1 MLSENQFDPEALRTV
16 LLGFTPQQRLVFA
29 LSCTERLIPNYAAF
43 ASEQGWGDVATLRA
57 ALDLAWDAALGSPP
71 PVDALRDL
79 QTRVRAAE
87 PETTEHTSIL
97 VSAALDAAAATGLVL
112 RMVVADDDAAL
123 AVEVAAL
130 GRDTVDM
137 YVQVVAGLAPSDPD
151 LEEKIRGHELMKR
164 ELRQQSEDVAALR
177 AAGLGAAEVR
187 RLTQKLREPTV
198 GSLGLPPQ
206 TGAPH

>member
-29 LSCTERLIPNYAAF
+29 LACTERLVPNYAAF
-43 ASEQGWGDVATLRA
+43 ANEEGWGDVATLRA
-57 ALDLAWDAALGSPP
+57 ALDVAWDAALGSPP
-71 PVDALRDL
+71 PVDVLHDL
-79 QTRVRAAE
+79 QARVTAAE
-87 PETTEHTSIL
+87 PETTEHATIL

-112 RMVVADDDAAL
+112 CMVAHDDAEIT
-123 AVEVAAL
+123 VEVATL

-137 YVQVVAGLAPSDPD
+137 YVQVLAGLAPSDPD

-164 ELRQQSEDVAALR
+164 ELRRQSDDVAALR
-177 AAGLGAAEVR
+177 AAGHDASEVR
-187 RLTQKLREPTV
+187 RLAEKLREPRV

-206 TGAPH
+206 TGAPR